1 MTIRYIA
8 RSPEIAARLLAGEMI
23 IMSVRDSTLFTLN
36 PVATAIW
43 QAIDGLTPL
52 REIVEGKVCAQFDI
66 DPRTAYTDAEAFVEE
81 LASHGILV
89 LSDQPISVW
98 PMPVKEGSWAH

>member
-1 MTIRYIA
+1 MNPSFSA
-8 RSPEIAARLLAGEMI
+8 AAVGIAARRGAKTG
-23 IMSVRDSTLFTLN
+23 SHRS
-36 PVATAIW
+36 
-43 QAIDGLTPL
+43 G
-52 REIVEGKVCAQFDI
+52 EIVEGKVCAQFDI
-66 DPRTAYTDAEAFVEE
+66 DPRTAYTDAEVFVEE